1 MTILDLMYLAMIAMG
16 AALLLQS
23 VVLAVVC
30 WKLVKHIRLA
40 SHESWVRD
48 YNTQFMLQGIEKI
61 LGVRKAGTE
70 EQTKDAKGHQ

>member
-1 MTILDLMYLAMIAMG
+1 MTVLDLMYLAMIAMG

-30 WKLVKHIRLA
+30 WKLVKHIRLS

-48 YNTQFMLQGIEKI
+48 YNTQFMLQGIERI
-61 LGVRKAGTE
+61 LGIRKTGTE
-70 EQTKDAKGHQ
+70 EHAKDVKGHQ

>member
-1 MTILDLMYLAMIAMG
+1 MTVLDLMYLAMIAMG

-23 VVLAVVC
+23 VVIAVVC

-61 LGVRKAGTE
+61 LGVRKAVTE
-70 EQTKDAKGHQ
+70 EHAKDVKGHQ